1 MLFTAAT
8 YLALENFNQ
17 LPQALRRPRSFARIA
32 GNATLDDS
40 HELFMGA
47 AIRPELLHEAGTTVG
62 RAALYRAARF
72 PG

>member
-1 MLFTAAT
+1 MLITAANH
-8 YLALENFNQ
+8 LALEDCNQ
-17 LPQALRRPRSFARIA
+17 LPQALWRPRSFARIA

-40 HELFMGA
+40 HELVMGA

-62 RAALYRAARF
+62 CTALYRAARF